1 MPHFDFFDGKLI
13 IVKDFLFIIYYLL
26 FFLEHILFSFVQ
38 ILHSG
43 LCSQI
48 GKQPQLLL
56 LC

>member
-1 MPHFDFFDGKLI
+1 MPHFDFFDGELI